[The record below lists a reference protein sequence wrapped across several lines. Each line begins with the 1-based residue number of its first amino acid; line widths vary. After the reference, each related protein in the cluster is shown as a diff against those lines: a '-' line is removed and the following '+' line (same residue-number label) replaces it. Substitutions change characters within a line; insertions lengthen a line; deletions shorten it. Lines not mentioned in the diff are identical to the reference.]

1 MVDEKIIKI
10 GNRIIGPD
18 CPPLVIPEIGINH
31 EGDISKAIKMVD
43 DAFGAGAE
51 CVKFQCHIVED
62 EMIYNEVV
70 PANTDES
77 IWEIMSRCALTEA
90 EDFKLK
96 EYVESKGMIYLST
109 PFSRR
114 SVDLLEEMGV
124 EAFKIGSGE
133 CNNYPLVE
141 YIASLKK
148 PVILSTGMNSLDS
161 IGVSVEILRSYK
173 TPYALLH
180 CVSMYPTPYEKV
192 QLGAIHDMSNRFPDA
207 ILGLSDHSLK
217 NYTCYAAIALGA
229 SILEKHFTS
238 SKEWPGP
245 DIPISID
252 SVELRDL
259 IEGSKAIHE
268 TLGGKKEIL
277 SEEQPTIDFAY
288 ASVVTIRAIKKG
300 ELFTE
305 KNIWVKRPG
314 TGEILAAEYKNI
326 LGKAAAMNIPCDM
339 QLSYEVVNE

>member
-1 MVDEKIIKI
+1 LVGEKIIKI

-18 CPPLVIPEIGINH
+18 YPPLVIPEIGINH
-31 EGDISKAIKMVD
+31 EGDIHKAFKMVD
-43 DAFGAGAE
+43 DAFAAGAE
-51 CVKFQCHIVED
+51 CVKFQSHIVED
-62 EMIYNEVV
+62 EMVYNDVV
-70 PANTDES
+70 PANAKES
-77 IWEIMSRCALTEA
+77 IWQIMSRCALTE
-90 EDFKLK
+90 EEELQLK
-96 EYVESKGMIYLST
+96 EYVESKGMIYLCT

-114 SVDLLEEMGV
+114 AVDQLEKMSV
-124 EAFKIGSGE
+124 EAYKIGSGE

-141 YIASLKK
+141 YISSLKK
-148 PVILSTGMNSLDS
+148 PVILSTGMNNLDS
-161 IGVSVEILRSYK
+161 IGVSVGILRSYK

-180 CVSMYPTPYEKV
+180 CVSMYPTPYNKV
-192 QLGAIHDMSNRFPDA
+192 QLGAINDISNRFPEA
-207 ILGLSDHSLK
+207 VLGLSDHSFK
-217 NYTCYAAIALGA
+217 SYTCYAAVALGA

-245 DIPISID
+245 DIPISIGPA
-252 SVELRDL
+252 ELRDL

-268 TLGGKKEIL
+268 ALGGKKEIL

-314 TGEILAAEYKNI
+314 TGEIPAAEYKNI
-326 LGKAAAMNIPCDM
+326 LGKAAAADISCDV

>member
-1 MVDEKIIKI
+1 MVDEKIINI
-10 GNRIIGPD
+10 GNRTIGANY
-18 CPPLVIPEIGINH
+18 PPFVIPEIGINH
-31 EGDISKAIKMVD
+31 EGDINKAFKMVD

-51 CVKFQCHIVED
+51 CVKFQSHIVED
-62 EMIYNEVV
+62 EMIYNDVV
-70 PANTDES
+70 PANSDES
-77 IWEIMSRCALTEA
+77 IWQIMSRCALTEE

-96 EYVESKGMIYLST
+96 EYVESKGMIYLCT

-114 SVDLLEEMGV
+114 AVDQLEKMGV
-124 EAFKIGSGE
+124 EAYKIGSGE

-141 YIASLKK
+141 HIASLRK

-161 IGVSVEILRSYK
+161 IGVSVEILSSYK

-180 CVSMYPTPYEKV
+180 CVSIYPTPYGKV
-192 QLGAIHDMSNRFPDA
+192 RLGAINDLSNRFPDA

-217 NYTCYAAIALGA
+217 NYTCYASIAFGA

-245 DIPISID
+245 DIPLSIGPT
-252 SVELRDL
+252 ELRDL

-268 TLGGKKEIL
+268 ALGGKKEIL

-288 ASVVTIRAIKKG
+288 ASVVTIQDVKKG

-314 TGEILAAEYKNI
+314 TGEILAAEYKNM
-326 LGKAAAMNIPCDM
+326 LGKTAAADIPCDA
-339 QLSYEVVNE
+339 QLSYEAVQ